1 VLKLLLLLLLALN
14 GAWAQSSGQERLA
27 EYERLSQEMTLRAS
41 RNAWEGVERA
51 YQAML
56 ETGIPPTAEEFH
68 LGAQAAAK
76 LGDVASTRARL
87 ILALEVFDSQEFR
100 DWIHAIDT
108 SYGPVSL
115 KGDPGRVE
123 LLVDQLP
130 FDPAKASAIQFAQDQ
145 IAETGSYEGLLPGG
159 TYQFGQLSLKVRPG
173 VHTQRIDI
181 RSDKYMRKLER
192 MERKEE
198 RSEDEE

>member
-1 VLKLLLLLLLALN
+1 VLKLLLLLLLSLNSAL
-14 GAWAQSSGQERLA
+14 AQSSGHERLA
-27 EYERLSQEMTLRAS
+27 EYERLSQEMTRLAS

-51 YQAML
+51 YQDLL
-56 ETGIPPTAEEFH
+56 ETAIPPTAEEYH

-76 LGDVASTRARL
+76 LGDVSSTRARL
-87 ILALEVFDSQEFR
+87 VLALEVLDSQEFR
-100 DWIHAIDT
+100 DWIHAID
-108 SYGPVSL
+108 SNYGPVSL

-123 LLVDQLP
+123 LSVEQMP
-130 FDPAKASAIQFAQDQ
+130 FDPGKAAAIAFAQTQ
-145 IAETGSYEGLLPGG
+145 IAETGSFEGLLPGG
-159 TYQFGQLSLKVRPG
+159 TFQFGQMSLKVRPG

-198 RSEDEE
+198 REEE

>member
-27 EYERLSQEMTLRAS
+27 EYERLSQEMTQLAS

-51 YQAML
+51 YQDIL
-56 ETGIPPTAEEFH
+56 ETAIPPTAEEYH

-100 DWIHAIDT
+100 DWIHTIDT
-108 SYGPVSL
+108 NYGPVSL
-115 KGDPGRVE
+115 KGDPGKLE
-123 LLVDQLP
+123 LLVEQMP
-130 FDPAKASAIQFAQDQ
+130 FDPAKASAIHFTQAQ
-145 IAETGSYEGLLPGG
+145 IAETGTFEGLLPGG
-159 TYQFGQLSLKVRPG
+159 TYEFGPMSLKVRPG

-181 RSDKYMRKLER
+181 RTDKYMRKLER
-192 MERKEE
+192 MERKDE
-198 RSEDEE
+198 RSEDEG